1 MVVASAAGLVLLLGI
16 GSYSVASAANRGPEH
31 RSGHGHGHGHGQ
43 STPAGSSTASP
54 TASSTPK
61 TSATAT
67 PSKSTST
74 TKPAGTTSTTSA
86 TTAPATV
93 TSTKAAA
100 GSVSLPPANG
110 QFDYQIG
117 GAYTPASAVA
127 IVDRDHSAKAASGKY
142 NICYINSFQSQPGES
157 STWSGLLL
165 KNKSG
170 GNFEDPDWP
179 GEYFLNTSTAANRT
193 AIAAIEGKWIDA
205 CAAAGFKAIEPDN
218 LDTYDRS
225 NGLLTKANNVAM
237 AKLLAD
243 KAHAAGLAIAQK
255 NTAGLT
261 KSDATSAGFDFA
273 IAEECQ
279 EYGECNAYTSIYG
292 NQVYEIEYT
301 DNKASDFTNACAAQG
316 KTISVILRDR
326 DVVPAGDKAYHYQ
339 AC

>member
-1 MVVASAAGLVLLLGI
+1 MASAAGLVLLLGI
-16 GSYSVASAANRGPEH
+16 GSYSVASAANRDHEH
-31 RSGHGHGHGHGQ
+31 RGGHGHGHA
-43 STPAGSSTASP
+43 TPTGTGTASP

-61 TSATAT
+61 ATAT
-67 PSKSTST
+67 STPSKTTATTKPATTST
-74 TKPAGTTSTTSA
+74 TKPATTTS
-86 TTAPATV
+86 TTAPATAP
-93 TSTKAAA
+93 STTAAA

-117 GAYTPASAVA
+117 GAYTPAAAVA
-127 IVDRDHSAKAASGKY
+127 IVDRDHSDKAVSGKY

-170 GNFEDPDWP
+170 SNFEDPDWP
-179 GEYFLNTSTAANRT
+179 GEYFLDTSTAANRT

-225 NGLLTKANNVAM
+225 SGLLTKANNVAM
-237 AKLLAD
+237 ARLLAD

-279 EYGECNAYTSIYG
+279 EYGECDAYTSIYG

-301 DNKASDFTNACAAQG
+301 DNKASDFSNACAAQG

-326 DVVPAGDKAYHYQ
+326 DVVPAGDKAYHYE